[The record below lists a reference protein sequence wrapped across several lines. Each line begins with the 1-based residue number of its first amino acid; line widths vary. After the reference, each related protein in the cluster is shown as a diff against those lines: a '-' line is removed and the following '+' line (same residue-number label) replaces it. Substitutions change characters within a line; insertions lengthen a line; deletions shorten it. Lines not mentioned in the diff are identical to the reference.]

1 MLVAAA
7 LLAAGGQRASA
18 QSAAATATAA
28 SAPNQLTA
36 AERAAGW
43 RLLFDGHSLSG
54 WRGLGYAGVPPEH
67 WTVEDGAI
75 KKVATK
81 NVGKQANGRPVA
93 GGDLMTDSTFRDFEL
108 AWDWKITPVGN
119 TGLKYNVSEALST
132 GVPETAMR
140 PATGTPGAS
149 HSAIGFEYQMIDDD
163 RHSDGKLPTHRSGAL
178 YDLITPNANKHVNA
192 VGEWNHSRVIF
203 NGNHGEHWL
212 NGLKVV
218 EYELGSPEM
227 AAAVAASKFKSIPW
241 FAERRTGHI
250 VLQDHGDEVYFR
262 SIRIRELKKGTSHW
276 AAERQERF
284 AWQTGYAGL
293 SVGPHEIER
302 VRTYIANQESH
313 HATLSSADELRAL
326 LEEHGIEFDER
337 YFE

>member
-1 MLVAAA
+1 VLTNSSKA
-7 LLAAGGQRASA
+7 LLLIAVITASGC
-18 QSAAATATAA
+18 QTTPRAATATAPT
-28 SAPNQLTA
+28 SAAAANQLSA
-36 AERAAGW
+36 SERGAGW
-43 RLLFDGHSLSG
+43 RLLFDGRSLSG
-54 WRGLGYAGVPPEH
+54 WRGLGYAGVPAEH

-75 KKVATK
+75 KKVATSK
-81 NVGKQANGRPVA
+81 VSKQANGRPVP
-93 GGDLMTDSTFRDFEL
+93 GGDLMTEATFGDFEL
-108 AWDWKITPVGN
+108 AWDWRITAVGN

-132 GVPETAMR
+132 GVPETALR

-192 VGEWNHSRVIF
+192 VGEWNHSVVIF
-203 NGNHGEHWL
+203 KGNHGEHWL

-227 AAAVAASKFKSIPW
+227 ATALAASKFKTMSW

-262 SIRIRELKKGTSHW
+262 NIKIRELP
-276 AAERQERF
+276 AAR
-284 AWQTGYAGL
+284 
-293 SVGPHEIER
+293 
-302 VRTYIANQESH
+302 
-313 HATLSSADELRAL
+313 
-326 LEEHGIEFDER
+326 
-337 YFE
+337 